1 MNPHPADNGASRQ
14 RLTVSIIT
22 RDSESR
28 LAGVIA
34 EASCYADEVI
44 VGVDAAS
51 TDRTFEVASEWADV
65 VYRFRLPME
74 GQLAPARLL
83 ALEYATGDWIL
94 SLDDD
99 ESMEETFDTIVPEL
113 MAAGLAAGDAI
124 LPELRVRSEFTH
136 YYFPRKCIV
145 SLQPCE
151 FLRSAPWFPD
161 WQLRLFRND
170 PALVWKPPRP
180 HSGYHVQGQGRYEPR
195 SSILH
200 FEPLL
205 CGDAERRRKIDSYR
219 RAGTHSA
226 ADELDRFSAEFPRH
240 AARLRV
246 AAERR
251 PRAAPARIHP
261 DVRELEVALL
271 PPWQS
276 VIHHVSMPAVVSAGS
291 TVTGTVTVRNTG
303 KLAWWPKC
311 GGRSAAVSLGFHLLN
326 WRGKMLQRNGGGF
339 SLPGGVRPGE
349 EVRVPVRFIAPA
361 KRGDYYLEWD
371 MLSQG
376 ECWFA
381 QCGSAVRRTALRV
394 CKPR

>member
-1 MNPHPADNGASRQ
+1 MNKHRAESRTTKP

-22 RDSESR
+22 RDSANR

-51 TDRTFEVASEWADV
+51 TDRTFEVASESADV

-99 ESMEETFDTIVPEL
+99 ESMEETFDAIVPDL
-113 MAAGLAAGDAI
+113 MAAKDEI
-124 LPELRVRSEFTH
+124 LPELRVRGEFTH
-136 YYFPRKCIV
+136 YYFPRKGIV
-145 SLQPCE
+145 NLQPCE

-170 PALVWKPPRP
+170 PALVWKPPFA
-180 HSGYHVQGQGRYEPR
+180 HSGYRIHGQGGYEPR
-195 SSILH
+195 CSILH

-205 CGDAERRRKIDSYR
+205 CSSEKRRRKIDSYR
-219 RAGTHSA
+219 RTGSNSA
-226 ADELDRFSAEFPRH
+226 MDELDRFSSEFIRH
-240 AARLRV
+240 EARLRPAV
-246 AAERR
+246 ERR
-251 PRAAPARIHP
+251 PRIGPARIHP
-261 DVRELEVALL
+261 NVRDLEIALQ
-271 PPWQS
+271 PPWKS
-276 VIHHVSMPAVVSAGS
+276 VILNVSLPAVVSAGS
-291 TVTGTVTVRNTG
+291 DVTGTVTVRNTG
-303 KLAWWPKC
+303 KLAWWPKA
-311 GGRSAAVSLGFHLLN
+311 GGRSAVVSLGFQWLKFN
-326 WRGKMLQRNGGGF
+326 WRGKMRRRNGGGF
-339 SLPGGVRPGE
+339 LLPRVVRPGE
-349 EVRVPVRFIAPA
+349 ELKVPVRFIAPA
-361 KRGDYYLEWD
+361 KCGDYHLEWD

-381 QCGSAVRRTALRV
+381 QCGATVQRTALRV
-394 CKPR
+394 GKPA